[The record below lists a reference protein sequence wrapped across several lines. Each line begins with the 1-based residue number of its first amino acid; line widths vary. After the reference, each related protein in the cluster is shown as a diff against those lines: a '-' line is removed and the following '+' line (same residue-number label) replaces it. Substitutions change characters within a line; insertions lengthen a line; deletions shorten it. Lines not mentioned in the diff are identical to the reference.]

1 MLPCILFEELSQT
14 QERGLVKK
22 TSISLGYLRLG
33 LLRRLSWNIFL
44 EFDIQSDFERI
55 KSTITQALIDSG
67 SEVNEMHVAYA
78 AKLGLTVRKINAKAQ
93 KMA

>member
-33 LLRRLSWNIFL
+33 LLRRLSWNVFL

-55 KSTITQALIDSG
+55 KLTITQALIDSG
-67 SEVNEMHVAYA
+67 SEVNEMHAAYA
-78 AKLGLTVRKINAKAQ
+78 AKLGLTVRKINATAQ